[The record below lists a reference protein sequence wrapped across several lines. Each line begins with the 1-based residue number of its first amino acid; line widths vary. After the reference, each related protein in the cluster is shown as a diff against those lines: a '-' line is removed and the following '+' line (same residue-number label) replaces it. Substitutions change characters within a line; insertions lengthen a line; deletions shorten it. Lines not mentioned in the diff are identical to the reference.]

1 MARASLISVLRELF
15 RLGELPSSADAS
27 PPPRAVRKADRQL
40 VVQMLAFAAL
50 MVLGAVVLLAFVLLA
65 DG

>member
-1 MARASLISVLRELF
+1 MARANLISVLRELF
-15 RLGELPSSADAS
+15 RLGELPSSVDAS
-27 PPPRAVRKADRQL
+27 PPPRSVRKADRQL

-50 MVLGAVVLLAFVLLA
+50 MVVGAVVLLAFVLLA